1 VTAIQRKDSKN
12 VATGAAKSIKVDLSS
27 ESGLIDAFKGQDAV
41 VSAVPNPVLATE
53 KIWMDAAVSAGVK
66 RIVLSEYSTNMDNEK
81 SQTLPI
87 IQDKLKIRKYA
98 EELGSSGKIG
108 WSSVNNGPFL
118 VPFVW
123 TSGWMGPSPKTKKT
137 LYHDGGDKLVCT
149 STLDRIGETVAA
161 ILKPEHTAETK
172 NKTVYSYS
180 AVVSER
186 KITNVISKITGIQ
199 FEETNA
205 NIDKIT
211 KDAFARLE
219 KGDTSKFMNFY
230 IPFCFG
236 DGYGGDFRSQAWNER
251 LGLKEMSDS
260 ELEEFLRTAL
270 K

>member
-1 VTAIQRKDSKN
+1 MTAIQRKDSQK
-12 VATGAAKSIKVDLSS
+12 VAAGAAKSIKVDLSS

-66 RIVLSEYSTNMDNEK
+66 RIVLSEYSTNMDSKK

-87 IQDKLKIRKYA
+87 IQDKLKTRKYA

-118 VPFVW
+118 VPYIW
-123 TSGWMGPSPKTKKT
+123 TSGWMGPSLQTKKT

-161 ILKPEHTAETK
+161 IFKPQHAAETK
-172 NKTVYSYS
+172 NKTVYAYS

-186 KITNVISKITGIQ
+186 KITNILSKITGTQ
-199 FEETNA
+199 FEETHVS
-205 NIDKIT
+205 IDEIT
-211 KDAFARLE
+211 KEAFAALG
-219 KGDTSKFMNFY
+219 KGDTSKMMNFY
-230 IPFCFG
+230 VPFCFG
-236 DGYGGDFRSQAWNER
+236 DGYGGDFRSEAWNEK

-260 ELEEFLRTAL
+260 ELEQLFRKAL